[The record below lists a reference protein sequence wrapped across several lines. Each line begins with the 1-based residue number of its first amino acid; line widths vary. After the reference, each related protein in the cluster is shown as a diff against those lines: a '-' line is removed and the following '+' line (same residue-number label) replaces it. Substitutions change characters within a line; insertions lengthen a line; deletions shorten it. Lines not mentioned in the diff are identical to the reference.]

1 MTKRNAYLHNC
12 PQITDADSSAL
23 KDDES
28 ISGKPIPA
36 EVVRR
41 VDEVILEAMRYLRKE
56 RLRMVAEQ
64 QKVSRR

>member
-23 KDDES
+23 KDES
-28 ISGKPIPA
+28 TNGKPIPA
-36 EVVRR
+36 EVVQR